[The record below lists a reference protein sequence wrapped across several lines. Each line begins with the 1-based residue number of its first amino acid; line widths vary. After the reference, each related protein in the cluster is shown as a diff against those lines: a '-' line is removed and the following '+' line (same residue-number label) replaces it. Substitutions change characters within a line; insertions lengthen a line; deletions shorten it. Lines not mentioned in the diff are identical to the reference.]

1 MARRPVSPRRL
12 TALISSLIFL
22 DMITWLA
29 AVPLVPVWQKEF
41 GLSDDQSGLILGIY
55 SFAVLLFAIPAGH
68 LSDRLGARRMT
79 LIGASLFIVAAPSIA
94 LAHTFWLLVL
104 VRVVQGAC
112 SAVTWS
118 AGLAWL
124 GSAVG
129 DEYRPRGLSIANATA
144 TVGTIAGPLLG
155 GPIVSHVGL
164 GVAFSVLGGL
174 VAIVVVWA
182 LFEPGGD
189 PQIGKHHEDQGP
201 FESLR
206 RAMKPGRIQIGF
218 VAIGFVAL
226 MMAALQLLGPLHFD
240 AAGLSSATIGW
251 IFTVGSIFSVLS
263 ILTVARLGRRLN
275 QTRTLVVLPVICGGL
290 VVLMLLPFGIPWY
303 AALLILVMCLA
314 SPIFTIAYAA
324 CADGARDEKIGEG
337 GAFGMLNAV
346 WAIGSLLA
354 PIIAGFISQ
363 KGPSW
368 VMYALVGALSIVVMF
383 TLRRSESVVTA
394 AERAGYDPV

>member
-112 SAVTWS
+112 SAISWS

-129 DEYRPRGLSIANATA
+129 DDYRPRGLSIANATA

-240 AAGLSSATIGW
+240 AAGLSSASIGW

-290 VVLMLLPFGIPWY
+290 VVLMLLLTPV
-303 AALLILVMCLA
+303 IL
-314 SPIFTIAYAA
+314 
-324 CADGARDEKIGEG
+324 G
-337 GAFGMLNAV
+337 
-346 WAIGSLLA
+346 
-354 PIIAGFISQ
+354 
-363 KGPSW
+363 
-368 VMYALVGALSIVVMF
+368 IVVHSDQ
-383 TLRRSESVVTA
+383 LE
-394 AERAGYDPV
+394 P

>member
-94 LAHTFWLLVL
+94 LAHTFWLL